1 MNISEHDKL
10 SRKHDSFIYLVSVLA
25 KTIDGDDFQI
35 RFIENELVVEI
46 LDLAEEGTIRVE
58 ASDIPLILAEH
69 EKFAQS
75 LTKNGAVYCDENKQP
90 KFFIEPLWKAL
101 SDVTSEPPTDF
112 VIPVFSPKER
122 TAAQR
127 VIDIA
132 RIITVGG
139 DNNTFWLSINSK
151 APNALSLRVNVNCS
165 DVFFWGSADSE
176 PIATSEDVELLC
188 SLAQQL
194 ETSDKNFA
202 WYLSLLYCA
211 TKRGMRPQNALL
223 NTIENKMVLELLLV
237 LGVERAVEFGNPK
250 KLIPCK

>member
-10 SRKHDSFIYLVSVLA
+10 SRKHDSFISLVSVLA
-25 KTIDGDDFQI
+25 KTIDSDDFQI

-46 LDLAEEGTIRVE
+46 LDLAEEGTCQVE
-58 ASDIPLILAEH
+58 ASDVPLILAEH
-69 EKFAQS
+69 KKFAQS
-75 LTKNGAVYCDENKQP
+75 LTKHGAIYCDENKQP

-101 SDVTSEPPTDF
+101 SEAASEPPTDF
-112 VIPVFSPKER
+112 VIPVFSPEER

-132 RIITVGG
+132 HITTLGG
-139 DNNTFWLSINSK
+139 DNNIFWLSLNQRESNTL
-151 APNALSLRVNVNCS
+151 ALRVNVNCS

-176 PIATSEDVELLC
+176 SIATSEDVELLR

-194 ETSDKNFA
+194 EASDKNFA

-211 TKRGMRPQNALL
+211 TKRGIRPQNALL
-223 NTIENKMVLELLLV
+223 NTIENKKVRNLLLS

-250 KLIPCK
+250 KLISCK